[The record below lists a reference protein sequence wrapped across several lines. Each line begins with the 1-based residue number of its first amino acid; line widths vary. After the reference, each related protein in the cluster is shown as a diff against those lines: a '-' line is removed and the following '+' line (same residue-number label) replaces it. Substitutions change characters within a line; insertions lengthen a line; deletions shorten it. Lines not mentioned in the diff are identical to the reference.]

1 MVYLYV
7 LDMDECRM
15 IQCQN
20 NATCQ
25 NLDGSYRCVCREG
38 FEGKYCEKGNYI
50 VTFFLNS
57 HLWLILLSLDWKD
70 SLWNVTV
77 TDIDE
82 CLTLS
87 PCLHGGKCINLMG
100 GYRCECPE
108 GWIGKDCNRGR
119 GSRWIIRTFKQ
130 DFRLDAAKSYVLII

>member
-1 MVYLYV
+1 M
-7 LDMDECRM
+7 
-15 IQCQN
+15 
-20 NATCQ
+20 
-25 NLDGSYRCVCREG
+25 
-38 FEGKYCEKGNYI
+38 
-50 VTFFLNS
+50 
-57 HLWLILLSLDWKD
+57 
-70 SLWNVTV
+70 TV

-130 DFRLDAAKSYVLII
+130 DFRLDAAKSCVLIIKHFDTKDLYLIGLKKQKYNIMS